1 MADKEFTQ
9 ICKEILGLSK
19 RLEGIEPAELR
30 KIKSDIEKIN
40 EAIAADKAS
49 FETKKKDFD
58 GKYSGITEI
67 INTFD
72 ELKSQIERVL
82 KSGVINDELETSV
95 STFSSK
101 KITELLNK
109 AKSVVDEEFVK
120 LSKSGII
127 AWNTT
132 LEYPVDAVTVFNGKL
147 YRAKRRNTGEKPSEN
162 QDIWEAIAGEKWSE
176 KTFQKLTDAI
186 DAYSKTE
193 SDERYLEKTADS
205 SFIEKADFNA
215 YTNEEPLPAG
225 DMNSKEYWVKIK
237 PGLYWFNSDTGG
249 YVNKPVRY
257 GHVLVLRHP
266 QSSDLQVLC
275 FEHPSHRAFHFW
287 ANGAESGG
295 WEYINKSLGV
305 GQEYKDVKNERRV
318 NETYENTTD
327 GPIFVCVSSGSM
339 SGSCVAQFKMNGE
352 VFATKVGNRDEG
364 VFFSVPVPPGAS
376 YSVNLSG
383 AAIAQWFELR

>member
-9 ICKEILGLSK
+9 ICKEILGVSK
-19 RLEGIEPAELR
+19 RLEKIEPDELR

-49 FETKKKDFD
+49 FETKKEDFD

-67 INTFD
+67 INTFN
-72 ELKSQIERVL
+72 ELKTQIELVL
-82 KSGVINDELETSV
+82 KSGVINDGVETSV

-109 AKSVVDEEFVK
+109 AKSVIDEKIVT
-120 LSKSGII
+120 LSKSGIT
-127 AWNTT
+127 AWNAT
-132 LEYPVDAVTVFNGKL
+132 LEYPMDAVTVFNGKL
-147 YRAKRRNTGEKPSEN
+147 YLAKTQNTGKKPSEN

-176 KTFQKLTDAI
+176 ETFQKLTDAI
-186 DAYSKTE
+186 DAYSKTQ
-193 SDERYLEKTADS
+193 SDEKYLEKTAAS
-205 SFIEKADFNA
+205 SFVKKTDFNA

-225 DMNSKEYWVKIK
+225 DMNSKDYWVKIK
-237 PGLYWFNSDTGG
+237 PGFYWFNSDVGG
-249 YVNKPVRY
+249 YVNKPARY
-257 GHVLVLRHP
+257 AHFLVLRHP
-266 QSSDLQVLC
+266 ESSDLQVLC
-275 FEHPSHRAFHFW
+275 FEHPSHRIFHFW
-287 ANGAESGG
+287 ANGSESGG

-305 GQEYKDVKNERRV
+305 GQEYKDVKNERRAG
-318 NETYENTTD
+318 ETYENTTG

-339 SGSCVAQFKMNGE
+339 SGSCVAYFKMNGE
-352 VFATKVGNRDEG
+352 VFATKVGNANEG